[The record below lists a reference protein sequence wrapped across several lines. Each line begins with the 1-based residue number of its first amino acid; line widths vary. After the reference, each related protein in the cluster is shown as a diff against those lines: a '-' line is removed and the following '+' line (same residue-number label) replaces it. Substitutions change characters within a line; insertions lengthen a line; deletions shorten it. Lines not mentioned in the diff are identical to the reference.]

1 MDRERCDAWAA
12 AFAKLKTGL
21 QVWDLPP
28 EEHYALLRPGLF
40 EGMDEVTAQEE
51 AEWVVRY
58 WLHGR
63 DLSSIA
69 PRGPAI
75 AKNWHKIG
83 PTFGE
88 DRADEALRN
97 YIEASTNDPD
107 YREALCLIAVWFHK
121 QGRPFPKRLAG
132 WAIQRYKYPTASPRH
147 IGDKGKPYYAKASRN
162 FAIADVFDLLGSL
175 GMGRKSLRYSVIA
188 EFLSCSEDTVRKA
201 IANHAK
207 NQGKFPAPWECWP
220 PPRRRR

>member
-1 MDRERCDAWAA
+1 MGC
-12 AFAKLKTGL
+12 
-21 QVWDLPP
+21 
-28 EEHYALLRPGLF
+28 ALLAARARLVIHRP
-40 EGMDEVTAQEE
+40 A
-51 AEWVVRY
+51 W
-58 WLHGR
+58 
-63 DLSSIA
+63 SS
-69 PRGPAI
+69 
-75 AKNWHKIG
+75 NCEDWHKIG

-107 YREALCLIAVWFHK
+107 YREALCLIAVWFSQ
-121 QGRPFPKRLAG
+121 QGRPFPQQRLAG
-132 WAIQRYKYPTASPRH
+132 LAIQRYKYPTASPRH

-207 NQGKFPAPWECWP
+207 NQGKFPARGMLA

>member
-1 MDRERCDAWAA
+1 MDRGRCDAWAA
-12 AFAKLKTGL
+12 AFAKLKAGFK
-21 QVWDLPP
+21 VWDLPS
-28 EEHYALLRPGLF
+28 EEHSALLRPGLF
-40 EGMDEVTAQEE
+40 EGMDDVTAQEE
-51 AEWVVRY
+51 ADLVVHY
-58 WLHGR
+58 WLRGR
-63 DLSSIA
+63 DLSPIA

-75 AKNWHKIG
+75 AKNWHNIG

-107 YREALCLIAVWFHK
+107 YWDALRLIAVWFHK
-121 QGRPFPKRLAG
+121 KDRPFPKRLAG
-132 WAIQRYKYPTASPRH
+132 WAIQRYEYPTASPRH
-147 IGDKGKPYYAKASRN
+147 IGDKGRPYYAKASRN

-207 NQGKFPAPWECWP
+207 NHGEFPAPWECWP